1 MDGQRAAIVADF
13 VDGIASEQTADF
25 MVNASPLARDDDDE
39 NLMKKF
45 GIPTGFKT
53 TKVSSLSKFFQCLRM
68 ADFF

>member
-13 VDGIASEQTADF
+13 VDGIASEQKTDF
-25 MVNASPLARDDDDE
+25 MVNVSPLALDDDDE

-53 TKVSSLSKFFQCLRM
+53 TKVSHLSHLSKLLTSFKS
-68 ADFF
+68 